1 MLVLEY
7 KAVCNQ
13 RQSKAIDEAI
23 RTSQFVRNKVLRYC
37 MDNRGVGKKEL
48 YQYNTALRAEY
59 AFVKDLNSHACQASV
74 ENVER
79 AISRFFDNCKKSKPG
94 KKGYPRFKKDA
105 RCVEYKTSGWKLHP
119 TRRRITFSDKKNIG
133 ELKLLGKW
141 DIHTY
146 PAELI
151 KRVRIVRRAD
161 GYYIQFCVKVD
172 ITTETRTENGEVG
185 LDVGLEYFYSDSN
198 GYHEENP
205 RFLRKAEKAIKHAQR
220 RIYSKEKG
228 KNNRRKARGR
238 YARKH
243 LKVSRQREEHAKRV
257 ARNICKANAYVAY
270 EELNVKGLVRNSRLA
285 KSISDVAWSA
295 FRRWLEYNARKFN
308 TQVVAVPPHYTSQKC
323 SSCGNIVKK
332 TLSTRTHSCK
342 CGCLLQRDVNAAIN
356 ILCKAKSTGG
366 HPESNAWGVGT
377 SVLLGETLAHASCDV
392 EPRIPRR
399 VFPWGVSSSWFW
411 CKGEDIYGVRF

>member
-1 MLVLEY
+1 VVKEVLVLEY
-7 KAVCNQ
+7 KAVVKKSQ
-13 RQSKAIDEAI
+13 LTAIDEAI
-23 RTSQFVRNKVLRYC
+23 RTSQFVRNKVLRYW

-59 AFVKDLNSHACQASV
+59 GFVKDLNSHACQASV

-79 AISRFFDNCKKSKPG
+79 AISRFFDNCKKNKQG
-94 KKGYPRFKKDA
+94 LKGYPRFKKDA
-105 RCVEYKTSGWKLHP
+105 RSVEYKTSGWKLDP
-119 TRRRITFSDKKNIG
+119 TKRRITFSDKKGIG

-146 PAELI
+146 PVDLI

-161 GYYIQFCVKVD
+161 GYYVQFCVKVD
-172 ITTETRTENGEVG
+172 AIQELRTGDGEVG
-185 LDVGLEYFYSDSN
+185 LDVGLEHFYSDSN

-205 RFLRKAEKAIKHAQR
+205 RFLRKAQKSIKHAQR

-243 LKVSRQREEHAKRV
+243 LRVSRQREEHAKKT
-257 ARNICKANAYVAY
+257 ARNVCKANAYVAY
-270 EELNVKGLVRNSRLA
+270 EDLNVKGLVRNRRLS

-295 FRRWLEYNARKFN
+295 FRSWLEYFAIKFG

-323 SSCGNIVKK
+323 SSCGSVVKK
-332 TLSTRTHSCK
+332 TLSTRTHTCK
-342 CGCLLQRDVNAAIN
+342 CGCVLQRDVNAAIN

-366 HPESNAWGVGT
+366 HPGSNAWGVAT
-377 SVLLGETLAHASCDV
+377 STLLGETLV
-392 EPRIPRR
+392 EQVATLSQESPG
-399 VFPWGVSSSWFW
+399 F
-411 CKGEDIYGVRF
+411 

>member
-1 MLVLEY
+1 VVKEVLVLEY
-7 KAVCNQ
+7 KAVVKKSQ
-13 RQSKAIDEAI
+13 LTAIDEAI
-23 RTSQFVRNKVLRYC
+23 RTSQFVRNKVLRYW

-59 AFVKDLNSHACQASV
+59 GFVKDLNSHACQASV

-79 AISRFFDNCKKSKPG
+79 AISRFFDNCKKNKQG
-94 KKGYPRFKKDA
+94 LKGYPRFKKDA
-105 RCVEYKTSGWKLHP
+105 RSVEYKTSGWKLDR
-119 TRRRITFSDKKNIG
+119 TKRRITFSDKKGIG

-146 PAELI
+146 PVDLI

-161 GYYIQFCVKVD
+161 GYYVQFCVKVD
-172 ITTETRTENGEVG
+172 AIQELRTGDGEVG
-185 LDVGLEYFYSDSN
+185 LDVGLEHFYSDSN

-205 RFLRKAEKAIKHAQR
+205 RFLRKAQKSIKHAQR

-243 LKVSRQREEHAKRV
+243 LRVSRQRDEHAKRV
-257 ARNICKANAYVAY
+257 ARNVCEANAFVAY
-270 EELNVKGLVRNSRLA
+270 EDLNVKALVRNRRLA

-295 FRRWLEYNARKFN
+295 FRRWLEYFAVKFN
-308 TQVVAVPPHYTSQKC
+308 TLVVAVPPHYTSQKC

-332 TLSTRTHSCK
+332 TLSTRTHTCK
-342 CGCLLQRDVNAAIN
+342 CGCVLQRDVNAAIN
-356 ILCKAKSTGG
+356 ILSKAKSTGG
-366 HPESNAWGVGT
+366 HPGSNAWGVGT
-377 SVLLGETLAHASCDV
+377 ATLVGASLV
-392 EPRIPRR
+392 EQVATLSQESP
-399 VFPWGVSSSWFW
+399 
-411 CKGEDIYGVRF
+411 CL